1 MNYLISAS
9 ILLLAVWPMY
19 HLLLRYSEKYTLNR
33 LLLLLAF
40 VTVVALPFVSFS
52 SPVPEVTETL
62 QGTIT
67 YLEDGV
73 TSGGAS
79 IDPVPS
85 DIYYNKAGEEIR
97 IANPA
102 VVTFNMLPKVY
113 YLGLGLLTLVLG
125 FRLLLLLSLH
135 LRSRLSSNGQY
146 RLLHAGASS
155 GQAFTFGT
163 SLYFSADVV
172 NGPDFD
178 HVLAHERVH
187 ARQGHSLDIL
197 LSELFLCALW
207 FHPAAWWLRA
217 KMRANLEF
225 LVDKAVI
232 SGGADRRDY
241 QLALVRQSAAA
252 QGLALTL
259 PFSEPSLK
267 SRISRMTGLPEYRV
281 VGIVATF
288 ALLFWLGTAAVVI
301 NGQKGE
307 STLNWENAERPV
319 LNTAE
324 GGPTATEFLY
334 GAYVSQAMPD
344 EIDAFELYFKRLP
357 TPGEYLQLKA
367 IMREFPHT
375 EFSIYEP
382 CNGTPG
388 TYVMQLS
395 HYLKQEAVFRTPL
408 REGELIPHHFV
419 FSLDKR
425 TTSQPIPN
433 DLPLD
438 SYGYYEPRIDN
449 TTYEII
455 ETDEGL
461 GAFDG
466 TETRLIN
473 NGVPPWGVQR
483 MADAWRVNI
492 QEDLEVYI
500 NGKRFELLP
509 EPDVKF
515 EDGMQFAG
523 YVDGDK
529 EEWHGVEGKVT
540 DPNALPSS
548 LDAAPS
554 LTYVPPNA
562 RMACLL
568 GMEGNPKGMIRRVI
582 DSRSG
587 PKGYLKAYID
597 GSLMALIPNDNS
609 VPYRVNNNLLYLN
622 DVLIS
627 KEELLKMDW
636 PRGTYLQ
643 IGRNSNIVD
652 GPTIIQVITD
662 MNWR

>member
-1 MNYLISAS
+1 MYY
-9 ILLLAVWPMY
+9 LLLQ
-19 HLLLRYSEKYTLNR
+19 YSEKYTLNR

-40 VTVVALPFVSFS
+40 VVVVVLPFVSFS

-85 DIYYNKAGEEIR
+85 DIYYNKTGEEIR
-97 IANPA
+97 IANPT
-102 VVTFNMLPKVY
+102 VVTFNLLPKVY

-125 FRLLLLLSLH
+125 FRLLFLLSLH
-135 LRSRLSSNGQY
+135 LRSRLSSSGQY
-146 RLLHAGASS
+146 RLLHNGASS

-163 SLYFSADVV
+163 SLYFSTDVV
-172 NGPDFD
+172 DGPDFD
-178 HVLAHERVH
+178 HILAHERVH

-197 LSELFLCALW
+197 LSELFLCVLW

-232 SGGADRRDY
+232 SDGADRRDY

-267 SRISRMTGLPEYRV
+267 SRISRMTGLPEYRL

-307 STLNWENAERPV
+307 SMLNWENAKRPV
-319 LNTAE
+319 LSPAE
-324 GGPTATEFLY
+324 GGPTTATEFLY
-334 GAYVSQAMPD
+334 ASYVSQAMPD

-357 TPGEYLQLKA
+357 TPGEYLQIKA

-388 TYVMQLS
+388 TYLMQLS

-408 REGELIPHHFV
+408 REGELIPYHFV
-419 FSLDKR
+419 FSLNKR
-425 TTSQPIPN
+425 TTSQPIPD

-438 SYGYYEPRIDN
+438 SYGYYEPSLTPTVAEAFYKN
-449 TTYEII
+449 TGVVDVSFDSSTYPVVDGNSIFSRQYM
-455 ETDEGL
+455 ETYRPAVANEEL
-461 GAFDG
+461 AVF
-466 TETRLIN
+466 
-473 NGVPPWGVQR
+473 
-483 MADAWRVNI
+483 
-492 QEDLEVYI
+492 I
-500 NGKRFELLP
+500 NGERFELLP

-515 EDGMQFAG
+515 MDGMQFAG
-523 YVDGDK
+523 YVDGDR

-540 DPNALPSS
+540 DQNALPSS
-548 LDAAPS
+548 LDAAHG
-554 LTYVPPNA
+554 LTVVPPNA

-568 GMEGNPKGMIRRVI
+568 GMEGDPKGMVRQVHRLNM
-582 DSRSG
+582 DAPNS
-587 PKGYLKAYID
+587 YLNGLVY
-597 GSLMALIPNDNS
+597 ALAPRPGQEKIFMQRNTQF
-609 VPYRVNNNLLYLN
+609 YLN
-622 DVLIS
+622 DERIT
-627 KEELLKMDW
+627 KEALLSIDFPK
-636 PRGTYLQ
+636 GTYVQ
-643 IGRNSNIVD
+643 SGWDSNLKKRPMIL
-652 GPTIIQVITD
+652 QVITD
-662 MNWR
+662 SKWW